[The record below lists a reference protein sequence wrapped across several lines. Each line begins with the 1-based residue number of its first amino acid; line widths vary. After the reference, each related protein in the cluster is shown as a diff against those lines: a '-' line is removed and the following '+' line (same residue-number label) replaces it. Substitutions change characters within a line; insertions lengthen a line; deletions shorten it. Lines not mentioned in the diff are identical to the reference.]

1 MNISKNPVSLKA
13 VVYDESSGKYYYGRN
28 ACQTGLLTTKV
39 LKTAYLCDENRL
51 VTRLLS
57 HYHSDVEI
65 AATSEEAKGN
75 GRSAGSS
82 IALFKRLFTG
92 FHKNKSSFV
101 SRYCTTASY
110 VLFVKPF
117 PEIIMVWI
125 ALCVPASSLNV
136 SRL

>member
-1 MNISKNPVSLKA
+1 M
-13 VVYDESSGKYYYGRN
+13 ESHLDKYRQFSGQSSAACRKIQKSGQMAGFSAFIQGRRIF
-28 ACQTGLLTTKV
+28 QM
-39 LKTAYLCDENRL
+39 R
-51 VTRLLS
+51 
-57 HYHSDVEI
+57 HP
-65 AATSEEAKGN
+65 
-75 GRSAGSS
+75 
-82 IALFKRLFTG
+82 LFKRLFTG